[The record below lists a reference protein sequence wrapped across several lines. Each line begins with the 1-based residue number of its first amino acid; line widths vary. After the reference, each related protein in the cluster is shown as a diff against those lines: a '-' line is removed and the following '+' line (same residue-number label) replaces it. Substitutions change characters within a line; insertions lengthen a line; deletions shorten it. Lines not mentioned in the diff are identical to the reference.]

1 MGGGGYLDFCISYI
15 DRADFLAA
23 TVSLYSAHQDY
34 IMQNETVQP
43 IESSLFCLSASL
55 WTGSIQIHCRSTEVY
70 VSNKNRKT

>member
-23 TVSLYSAHQDY
+23 TVSLYSTHQDY

-43 IESSLFCLSASL
+43 IESSLF
-55 WTGSIQIHCRSTEVY
+55 WG
-70 VSNKNRKT
+70 